1 MQMLENYL
9 FIDTLNVFS
18 IKVRIHILIHSHIPN
33 LIINL
38 SS

>member
-1 MQMLENYL
+1 MLENYL
-9 FIDTLNVFS
+9 FIDASNVVS
-18 IKVRIHILIHSHIPN
+18 IKVKIHFFMQNHMHN